1 MSYEV
6 ASGQVIRQTFRSH
19 MVKGSSLCAFRA
31 ALCNFIGTQARV
43 SGRLPGLR
51 TRPSPAIRFCRGN
64 DVAEWL
70 HLMEHHNISVDSYPL
85 RGGVRDNA
93 NYHFTDRN
101 GGRDIDFRRFAVE
114 GTRLHGSLANIREGI
129 VAFRADLATNLDDA
143 DRTNESILVPL
154 SREKASRH
162 RQRLPIIRSGTRVP
176 MMRLRSHR
184 VRPTSPV

>member
-1 MSYEV
+1 
-6 ASGQVIRQTFRSH
+6 

-101 GGRDIDFRRFAVE
+101 GGRDIDFRRFAV
-114 GTRLHGSLANIREGI
+114 SP
-129 VAFRADLATNLDDA
+129 FRRFAVSPWKECGCMAAWQTFV
-143 DRTNESILVPL
+143 RVL
-154 SREKASRH
+154 SRSGPTWPPIWTMPIAPTKAYWFLYRARRH
-162 RQRLPIIRSGTRVP
+162 QGTGRGCLSSGRAP
-176 MMRLRSHR
+176 ACR
-184 VRPTSPV
+184 